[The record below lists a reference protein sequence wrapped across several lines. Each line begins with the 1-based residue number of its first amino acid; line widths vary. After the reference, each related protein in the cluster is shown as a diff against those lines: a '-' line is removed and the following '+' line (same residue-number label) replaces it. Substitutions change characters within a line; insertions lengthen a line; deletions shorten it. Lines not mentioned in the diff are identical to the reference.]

1 MLDVNGVIREFFT
14 DKTTGLPLMSVQAL
28 YRAFR
33 ERQVPHVKVGRRIY
47 FNEDTLREWSKGNA
61 AVEPLHI
68 IPE

>member
-14 DKTTGLPLMSVQAL
+14 DKVTGLPLMSVQAL
-28 YRAFR
+28 YRACR

>member
-14 DKTTGLPLMSVQAL
+14 DKEAGLPLMSVQAL
-28 YRAFR
+28 YRACR

-47 FNEDTLREWSKGNA
+47 FNEDMLREWSKGNA

>member
-14 DKTTGLPLMSVQAL
+14 DKATGLPLMSVQAL
-28 YRAFR
+28 YRACR

-47 FNEDTLREWSKGNA
+47 FNEDALREWSKGNA